1 MMQTEFSVAENRLL
15 IEASIRLNRDLLVD
29 KMRLSPENHTYAV
42 AVVDV
47 VAAAATAVTESD

>member
-1 MMQTEFSVAENRLL
+1 MQTESFVAENRLV

-42 AVVDV
+42 V
-47 VAAAATAVTESD
+47 VAAAAVTESD